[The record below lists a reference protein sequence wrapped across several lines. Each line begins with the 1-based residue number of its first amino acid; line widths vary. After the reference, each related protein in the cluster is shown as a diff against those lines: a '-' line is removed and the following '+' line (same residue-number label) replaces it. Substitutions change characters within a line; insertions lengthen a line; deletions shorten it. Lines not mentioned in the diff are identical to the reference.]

1 MHGDIN
7 IASVAALLAD
17 QTRVNMLIALS
28 DGRALPAGE
37 LARRARVASSTASNH
52 LTKLMESGLLVVE
65 EQGRHRYFRIAN
77 PLVVQALETLA
88 PLAPTVP
95 VRSLREAESSKAI
108 RSARMC
114 YNHLAGIL
122 GVGLTQ
128 ALVEREVLVALDEG
142 YTVNEVGKQWLQ
154 RFDFDTKRF
163 EKRGYIFIPHHIDWS
178 ERRRH
183 IGGAFAA
190 AFAQH
195 LFALEWIKR
204 SPSSRAVHITERGH
218 EALSQQ
224 FGWNGELHEPAPAL
238 AISAW

>member
-1 MHGDIN
+1 MHGDVN

-17 QTRVNMLIALS
+17 QTRVNMLVALS

-88 PLAPTVP
+88 PLAPAAPIRT
-95 VRSLREAESSKAI
+95 LREAESSKAI

-114 YNHLAGIL
+114 YNHLAGTL
-122 GVGLTQ
+122 GVALTQ
-128 ALVEREVLVALDEG
+128 ALVEQEVLIALDEG
-142 YTVNEVGKQWLQ
+142 YTVNESGERWLRSFGLDVTHFQ
-154 RFDFDTKRF
+154 
-163 EKRGYIFIPHHIDWS
+163 KRGYIFVPHHIDWS

-183 IGGAFAA
+183 IAGAFAA

-218 EALSQQ
+218 VALSQQ
-224 FGWNGELHEPAPAL
+224 FGWNGELREPAPAL
-238 AISAW
+238 AVSSW

>member
-1 MHGDIN
+1 MHGDVN

-17 QTRVNMLIALS
+17 QTRVNILVALS

-37 LARRARVASSTASNH
+37 LARRVRVASSTASNH

-88 PLAPTVP
+88 PLAPTAP
-95 VRSLREAESSKAI
+95 IRSLREAESSKAI
-108 RSARMC
+108 RVARMC
-114 YNHLAGIL
+114 YNHLAGTL
-122 GVGLTQ
+122 SVELTQ
-128 ALVEREVLVALDEG
+128 ALIEREVLIALDEG
-142 YTVNEVGKQWLQ
+142 YTISDAGWQWLQ
-154 RFDFDTKRF
+154 RFGLDAASFQ
-163 EKRGYIFIPHHIDWS
+163 KRGYIFIPHHIDWS

-183 IGGAFAA
+183 IAGAFAA

-195 LFALEWIKR
+195 LFALGWIKR
-204 SPSSRAVHITERGH
+204 SSSSRAVHITERGH

-224 FGWNGELHEPAPAL
+224 FGWDGKLHETASAL
-238 AISAW
+238 TVSSW